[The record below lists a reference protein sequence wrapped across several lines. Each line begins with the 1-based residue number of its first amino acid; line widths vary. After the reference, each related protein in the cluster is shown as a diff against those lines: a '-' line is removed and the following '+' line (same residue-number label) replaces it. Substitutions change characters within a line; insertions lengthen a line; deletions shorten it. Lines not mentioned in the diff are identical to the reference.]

1 MPKDP
6 SLSDVMAS
14 LLSLNSGAEEAYTLI
29 QRAVLSNSIIDGR
42 LVAATPRALR
52 LYGLTEKDL
61 PDTWQS
67 LSQPIDAFRRSREL
81 GIARHF
87 AQDIPT
93 RYIIRIRRPNGE
105 TVPVIKE
112 PRELIIDGV
121 SYWLTRV
128 IPASEDPDTPDAD
141 LIQVPIQVS
150 NYQEF
155 GGRYC
160 LAEIEEMVTAADNT
174 SRPASLSSPL
184 THGQIMPIIDA
195 MNAVGLDIRHN
206 LSVTQ
211 VLLQNVRDRIDD
223 PETERPDDLDDAPA
237 LIFGRPVNR
246 LPNGQILCECQR
258 CGRIWLNRGSGLLP
272 TRCPQPGKRCYDWQG
287 VKQSRDSKR

>member
-1 MPKDP
+1 
-6 SLSDVMAS
+6 
-14 LLSLNSGAEEAYTLI
+14 
-29 QRAVLSNSIIDGR
+29 
-42 LVAATPRALR
+42 
-52 LYGLTEKDL
+52 
-61 PDTWQS
+61 
-67 LSQPIDAFRRSREL
+67 L

-112 PRELIIDGV
+112 PRELIINGV

-195 MNAVGLDIRHN
+195 MNAIGLDIRHN

-211 VLLQNVRDRIDD
+211 VLLQNVLDRIDD
-223 PETERPDDLDDAPA
+223 PETEMPDDLDEAPA

>member
-14 LLSLNSGAEEAYTLI
+14 LLALNSGAEEAYTLI

-67 LSQPIDAFRRSREL
+67 LSQPIEAFRRSREL

-87 AQDIPT
+87 AHNIPT
-93 RYIIRIRRPNGE
+93 RYIIRIRRPNGD

-112 PRELIIDGV
+112 PRELIINDI

-141 LIQVPIQVS
+141 LIQVPIKVS
-150 NYQEF
+150 DYQEF

-160 LAEIEEMVTAADNT
+160 LAEIEEMVTTSDNT
-174 SRPASLSSPL
+174 SLPASLSSPL
-184 THGQIMPIIDA
+184 TRVQIKPIIDA
-195 MNAVGLDIRHN
+195 MDAVGLDIRHK
-206 LSVTQ
+206 LYVTQ
-211 VLLQNVRDRIDD
+211 VLLQNVLDRIDD
-223 PETERPDDLDDAPA
+223 PDTEMPDDLDDAPA

-246 LPNGQILCECQR
+246 LPNGQILYECQR
-258 CGRIWLNRGSGLLP
+258 CGRIWLNRGPELFP
-272 TRCPQPGKRCYDWQG
+272 IRCPQPGKRCYDWQG
-287 VKQSRDSKR
+287 VKHNRDSKR

>member
-14 LLSLNSGAEEAYTLI
+14 LLSLNSGGEEAYTLI

-67 LSQPIDAFRRSREL
+67 LSQPIDAYRRSREL

-112 PRELIIDGV
+112 PRELIINGV

-128 IPASEDPDTPDAD
+128 IPANEDPDTPDAD
-141 LIQVPIQVS
+141 RIQVPIQAS

-160 LAEIEEMVTAADNT
+160 LAEIEEIVAAADHT
-174 SRPASLSSPL
+174 SPPASLSSSL
-184 THGQIMPIIDA
+184 THVQIKPIIDA
-195 MNAVGLDIRHN
+195 MDAIGLDIRHN
-206 LSVTQ
+206 LDATQ
-211 VLLQNVRDRIDD
+211 ILLQNVLDRIDD
-223 PETERPDDLDDAPA
+223 PETEMPDELDDAPT

-246 LPNGQILCECQR
+246 LPNGQVLYECQR
-258 CGRIWLNRGSGLLP
+258 CGRIWLNRGSEQLP

-287 VKQSRDSKR
+287 LKQSRDSKR

>member
-1 MPKDP
+1 
-6 SLSDVMAS
+6 MAS
-14 LLSLNSGAEEAYTLI
+14 MLSLNSGAEEAYTLI
-29 QRAVLSNSIIDGR
+29 QRTVLSNSIIDGR
-42 LVAATPRALR
+42 LVAATPQALR

-81 GIARHF
+81 ATARHF

-112 PRELIIDGV
+112 PRELIINGV

-128 IPASEDPDTPDAD
+128 IPASDDPDTPDAD
-141 LIQVPIQVS
+141 RIQVPIQAS
-150 NYQEF
+150 HYQEF

-160 LAEIEEMVTAADNT
+160 LAEIEEMVTAADNI

-184 THGQIMPIIDA
+184 THVQIMPIIDA
-195 MNAVGLDIRHN
+195 MDAVGLDLRQN
-206 LSVTQ
+206 LSVLQ
-211 VLLQNVRDRIDD
+211 VLLQNVLDRIDK
-223 PETERPDDLDDAPA
+223 PETEPPNDVDDAPA
-237 LIFGRPVNR
+237 LTFGRPVNR
-246 LPNGQILCECQR
+246 LPNGQILYECQR
-258 CGRIWLNRGSGLLP
+258 CGRIWLNRGSEQLP

>member
-1 MPKDP
+1 
-6 SLSDVMAS
+6 MAS
-14 LLSLNSGAEEAYTLI
+14 LLSLNSGGEEAYTLI

-67 LSQPIDAFRRSREL
+67 LSQPIDAYRRSREL

-112 PRELIIDGV
+112 PRELIINGV

-141 LIQVPIQVS
+141 RIQVPIQAS

-160 LAEIEEMVTAADNT
+160 LAEIEEMVAAADQT
-174 SRPASLSSPL
+174 SRLASLSSSL
-184 THGQIMPIIDA
+184 THVQIKPIIDA
-195 MNAVGLDIRHN
+195 MDAIGLDIRHN
-206 LSVTQ
+206 LDVTQ
-211 VLLQNVRDRIDD
+211 ILLQNVLDRIDD
-223 PETERPDDLDDAPA
+223 PETEMPDALDDAPT

-246 LPNGQILCECQR
+246 LPNGQVLYECQR
-258 CGRIWLNRGSGLLP
+258 CGRIWLNRGSEQLP

-287 VKQSRDSKR
+287 LKRSRDSKR